1 LFPLLLAPYL
11 QEGWSSLS
19 PLFEP
24 RTKGVDRKFRGAIPT
39 DGSELTVPIRRPGP
53 LRGALRRSALRI
65 VLCKSV
71 KSNRN
76 FIEN

>member
-39 DGSELTVPIRRPGP
+39 DGSELTVPIKQGERFVGLARFEE
-53 LRGALRRSALRI
+53 R
-65 VLCKSV
+65 
-71 KSNRN
+71 
-76 FIEN
+76 